1 MKSPA
6 AERRRPTPWDAV
18 VALAVI
24 AFAVVLIV
32 LLRPTQGS
40 AITAVVT
47 LDGEPV
53 AQYRLDQVTQPETLT
68 VDEAPYPL
76 PISLEPGRIC
86 IDHSDC
92 PSQDCV
98 NTGGISRSGQQI
110 ICLPNRL
117 VISLSGSEYEE
128 FDAVTG

>member
-1 MKSPA
+1 MAIPMRSPA

-18 VALAVI
+18 AALAVI

-53 AQYRLDQVTQPETLT
+53 AQYRLDQMTQPETLT
-68 VDEAPYPL
+68 VDEAP
-76 PISLEPGRIC
+76 
-86 IDHSDC
+86 
-92 PSQDCV
+92 
-98 NTGGISRSGQQI
+98 
-110 ICLPNRL
+110 
-117 VISLSGSEYEE
+117 
-128 FDAVTG
+128 